1 MAGRRQRIRPHA
13 TPPVLSHPPLP
24 QAAPQSGRTYEALSA
39 GRTITDKYG
48 RIEHGGLPVKTVI
61 IATDAG
67 SLWSCA
73 ALSVVQDTA
82 KIAFRLAF

>member
-1 MAGRRQRIRPHA
+1 
-13 TPPVLSHPPLP
+13 
-24 QAAPQSGRTYEALSA
+24 LSA